1 MELKNSNHTKY
12 GFTLLETLVA
22 ISILIT
28 AIVGPLTLA
37 AQTIRS
43 QQVAKYNLI
52 AANLAQEGAEFIRN
66 YRSNNILYWRIA
78 KRDAMLAGNPNPPD
92 PLEHWIDGMDECFN
106 SGCGIDAWYVDAPS
120 LPSCPG
126 GVCEL
131 FYDQSSN
138 LYTHINC
145 AGCETTPFRRAVLIK
160 TVPEGTPIATADE
173 VRVRV
178 TVSWSGILGARSLT
192 ATTHLLNWDS
202 AM

>member
-1 MELKNSNHTKY
+1 MRNRNNT

-78 KRDAMLAGNPNPPD
+78 KKRDATLD
-92 PLEHWIDGMDECFN
+92 PLKRWMDGMDECFN

-145 AGCETTPFRRAVLIK
+145 AGCETTPFRRAVIIK